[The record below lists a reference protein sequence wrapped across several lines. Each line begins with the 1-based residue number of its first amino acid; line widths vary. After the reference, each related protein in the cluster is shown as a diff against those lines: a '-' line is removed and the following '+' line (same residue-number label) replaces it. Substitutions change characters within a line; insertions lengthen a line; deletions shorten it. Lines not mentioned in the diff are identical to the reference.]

1 MKLIVTWLL
10 GVPVAVVFFFS
21 MFAVDASRL
30 TPKNDA
36 TDATQSIVVSPTSE
50 RR

>member
-10 GVPVAVVFFFS
+10 GVPVAVVFFYS
-21 MFAVDASRL
+21 VFAVDASRL
-30 TPKNDA
+30 SPKNDA
-36 TDATQSIVVSPTSE
+36 TDDTQSIVIAPTSE

>member
-21 MFAVDASRL
+21 MFDVDASRL
-30 TPKNDA
+30 TPKSDA
-36 TDATQSIVVSPTSE
+36 ADGTQSIVISPTSE

>member
-1 MKLIVTWLL
+1 MKLIVTSLL
-10 GVPVAVVFFFS
+10 GVQVAVVFFFS
-21 MFAVDASRL
+21 VFAVDASRL
-30 TPKNDA
+30 TPIKDA

>member
-21 MFAVDASRL
+21 VFAVDASRL

-36 TDATQSIVVSPTSE
+36 TDAKQSIVNAPTSE
-50 RR
+50 RH

>member
-21 MFAVDASRL
+21 VFAVDASRL
-30 TPKNDA
+30 APKNAA
-36 TDATQSIVVSPTSE
+36 TDATQSIVIAPTLE